1 MSHSPTNTESIILQ
15 AEMYDE
21 VLEEHN
27 VTLNPKEKLAD
38 LEDKVATLEA
48 NKDVKEV
55 KAPKKKEP
63 VSKDPIASRSE
74 HGKVVLWNP
83 RHRAE
88 FWQFVHDK
96 KHLTEEEIKTLGL

>member
-1 MSHSPTNTESIILQ
+1 MTK
-15 AEMYDE
+15 DE
-21 VLEEHN
+21 LLKLAKEEHN
-27 VTLNPKEKLAD
+27 VALNPKEKLAD

-55 KAPKKKEP
+55 KTPKKKES
-63 VSKDPIASRSE
+63 VSKDPIESRSE

-83 RHRAE
+83 RNRAE

>member
-1 MSHSPTNTESIILQ
+1 MTK
-15 AEMYDE
+15 DE
-21 VLEEHN
+21 LLKLAKEEHN

-55 KAPKKKEP
+55 KTPKKKES